1 MLCGRTTAPGT
12 HRGRTTAPSVSRACK
27 MAAPRG
33 GAGPDSDSGS
43 DSDSGGEAA
52 ARFREAAWDCTAQ
65 TAAAVRAEPRGG
77 GFRKDRLQPKDQP
90 SLRREAIGRE
100 EGDNELQTTP
110 EFRAHVAKKLG
121 TMLDSFITV
130 LKDSSGPSQTLEA
143 QSDSE
148 DDGFRLFSSSVP
160 GDCGKAEPCPARR
173 RRPVSSSDT
182 DSDQEWQ
189 RCQEAAV
196 SAADILKQ
204 SAFPAL
210 SQGSSQDQSQA
221 YVEPK
226 QKKKKKKK
234 IRKENNIQEKI
245 IDPAECDQLC
255 KDLPR
260 LVSANGQQERQNSNH
275 RENSVLPGA
284 VKKKKKKKK
293 E

>member
-1 MLCGRTTAPGT
+1 
-12 HRGRTTAPSVSRACK
+12 VS
-27 MAAPRG
+27 
-33 GAGPDSDSGS
+33 GPDSDTGS
-43 DSDSGGEAA
+43 DSDSSGEAA
-52 ARFREAAWDCTAQ
+52 ARFREAAWDCTAL
-65 TAAAVRAEPRGG
+65 AAARAEPCGG
-77 GFRKDRLQPKDQP
+77 ERRCTGWALLPP
-90 SLRREAIGRE
+90 LRQIILVLISNGREAIGRK

-130 LKDSSGPSQTLEA
+130 LKDSSGPSQTSLA

-160 GDCGKAEPCPARR
+160 GDRGKPEPCPAARR

-189 RCQEAAV
+189 RCREAAV

-204 SAFPAL
+204 SALPAL
-210 SQGSSQDQSQA
+210 
-221 YVEPK
+221 
-226 QKKKKKKK
+226 
-234 IRKENNIQEKI
+234 
-245 IDPAECDQLC
+245 
-255 KDLPR
+255 
-260 LVSANGQQERQNSNH
+260 
-275 RENSVLPGA
+275 ENSVLPGA

>member
-1 MLCGRTTAPGT
+1 
-12 HRGRTTAPSVSRACK
+12 S
-27 MAAPRG
+27 
-33 GAGPDSDSGS
+33 GPDSDSGS

-65 TAAAVRAEPRGG
+65 AAAAVRAEARGDVVG
-77 GFRKDRLQPKDQP
+77 LERVNPCSYFK
-90 SLRREAIGRE
+90 RREAMGHE

-121 TMLDSFITV
+121 AMLDSFITV
-130 LKDSSGPSQTLEA
+130 LKDSSGPSETFVA
-143 QSDSE
+143 QPDSE

-160 GDCGKAEPCPARR
+160 GDCGKPEPCPARR

-189 RCQEAAV
+189 RYQEAAV

-210 SQGSSQDQSQA
+210 
-221 YVEPK
+221 
-226 QKKKKKKK
+226 
-234 IRKENNIQEKI
+234 
-245 IDPAECDQLC
+245 
-255 KDLPR
+255 
-260 LVSANGQQERQNSNH
+260 
-275 RENSVLPGA
+275 ENSVLPGA

>member
-1 MLCGRTTAPGT
+1 
-12 HRGRTTAPSVSRACK
+12 S
-27 MAAPRG
+27 
-33 GAGPDSDSGS
+33 GPDSDTSS

-52 ARFREAAWDCTAQ
+52 ARFREAAWDCAAQ
-65 TAAAVRAEPRGG
+65 AAAATRAEPRGG
-77 GFRKDRLQPKDQP
+77 EGWWTGWIILVFI
-90 SLRREAIGRE
+90 SNGREVISRE
-100 EGDNELQTTP
+100 EGDSQLQTTP

-130 LKDSSGPSQTLEA
+130 LKDSSGPSQTLVA

-160 GDCGKAEPCPARR
+160 GDCGKPEPCPAARR

-189 RCQEAAV
+189 RYQEAAV

-210 SQGSSQDQSQA
+210 SQGSNQDQSQD
-221 YVEPK
+221 YVEHS

-234 IRKENNIQEKI
+234 
-245 IDPAECDQLC
+245 
-255 KDLPR
+255 
-260 LVSANGQQERQNSNH
+260 
-275 RENSVLPGA
+275 
-284 VKKKKKKKK
+284 
-293 E
+293 

>member
-1 MLCGRTTAPGT
+1 
-12 HRGRTTAPSVSRACK
+12 S
-27 MAAPRG
+27 
-33 GAGPDSDSGS
+33 GPDSDTGS

-65 TAAAVRAEPRGG
+65 AAAAARAEPRSEGQMLLASKEIIFVLISNG
-77 GFRKDRLQPKDQP
+77 
-90 SLRREAIGRE
+90 REAIGRE

-130 LKDSSGPSQTLEA
+130 LKDSSGPSQTLVA

-160 GDCGKAEPCPARR
+160 GDCGKPEPCPAARR

-189 RCQEAAV
+189 RYQEAAV

-210 SQGSSQDQSQA
+210 SQGSSQDQSQG

-226 QKKKKKKK
+226 QKKKKK
-234 IRKENNIQEKI
+234 
-245 IDPAECDQLC
+245 
-255 KDLPR
+255 
-260 LVSANGQQERQNSNH
+260 
-275 RENSVLPGA
+275 
-284 VKKKKKKKK
+284 
-293 E
+293 

>member
-1 MLCGRTTAPGT
+1 
-12 HRGRTTAPSVSRACK
+12 

-33 GAGPDSDSGS
+33 GSGPDSGS

-65 TAAAVRAEPRGG
+65 AAVAARAEPRSG

-90 SLRREAIGRE
+90 SLRREALGRE

-130 LKDSSGPSQTLEA
+130 LKESSGPSQTSVA
-143 QSDSE
+143 QSDSD

-160 GDCGKAEPCPARR
+160 GDCGKPEPCPAARRR

-189 RCQEAAV
+189 RYQEAAV

-210 SQGSSQDQSQA
+210 SQGSSQDQSQGN
-221 YVEPK
+221 VEPN

-234 IRKENNIQEKI
+234 IRRENNIQEKI
-245 IDPAECDQLC
+245 IDPVECDQIC

-260 LVSANGQQERQNSNH
+260 LVSANGQQERHDSNH

>member
-1 MLCGRTTAPGT
+1 SGSGSDT
-12 HRGRTTAPSVSRACK
+12 
-27 MAAPRG
+27 
-33 GAGPDSDSGS
+33 DSGSDS

-52 ARFREAAWDCTAQ
+52 ARFREAVWDCTAL
-65 TAAAVRAEPRGG
+65 AAARAEPRSGERRRTG
-77 GFRKDRLQPKDQP
+77 WALLPRCGQIILVLI
-90 SLRREAIGRE
+90 SNGREAIGRQ

-130 LKDSSGPSQTLEA
+130 LKDSSGPSQTSLA
-143 QSDSE
+143 QSDPE

-160 GDCGKAEPCPARR
+160 GDCGKPEPCPAVRR

-210 SQGSSQDQSQA
+210 SQDQSQGS
-221 YVEPK
+221 VEPS
-226 QKKKKKKK
+226 QKKKKK
-234 IRKENNIQEKI
+234 
-245 IDPAECDQLC
+245 
-255 KDLPR
+255 
-260 LVSANGQQERQNSNH
+260 
-275 RENSVLPGA
+275 
-284 VKKKKKKKK
+284 
-293 E
+293 

>member
-1 MLCGRTTAPGT
+1 MPCDRTTAPGML
-12 HRGRTTAPSVSRACK
+12 RGRTTAPSVSRARK

-33 GAGPDSDSGS
+33 GSGPDSDSGS
-43 DSDSGGEAA
+43 DSESGGEAA
-52 ARFREAAWDCTAQ
+52 ARFREAAWDCPAL
-65 TAAAVRAEPRGG
+65 AAARAEPHSG

-90 SLRREAIGRE
+90 SLRREAIGRQ

-130 LKDSSGPSQTLEA
+130 LKDSSGPSQTSLA

-160 GDCGKAEPCPARR
+160 GDCGKPEPCPAARR

-210 SQGSSQDQSQA
+210 SQDQSQGS
-221 YVEPK
+221 VEPN
-226 QKKKKKKK
+226 QKKKKKK
-234 IRKENNIQEKI
+234 IRTENNIQEKI
-245 IDPAECDQLC
+245 IDPAECDQIC

-275 RENSVLPGA
+275 RENSLLPGA

-293 E
+293 KKE

>member
-1 MLCGRTTAPGT
+1 
-12 HRGRTTAPSVSRACK
+12 S
-27 MAAPRG
+27 
-33 GAGPDSDSGS
+33 GPDSDSGS

-65 TAAAVRAEPRGG
+65 AAAAAPRAEPRGEG
-77 GFRKDRLQPKDQP
+77 QMLLASKELILVLVSNG
-90 SLRREAIGRE
+90 REAIGRE

-121 TMLDSFITV
+121 TMLDSVITV
-130 LKDSSGPSQTLEA
+130 LKDSSGPSETLVA
-143 QSDSE
+143 QPDSE

-160 GDCGKAEPCPARR
+160 GDCGKPEPCPARR
-173 RRPVSSSDT
+173 RRKCSSSDT

-210 SQGSSQDQSQA
+210 
-221 YVEPK
+221 
-226 QKKKKKKK
+226 
-234 IRKENNIQEKI
+234 
-245 IDPAECDQLC
+245 
-255 KDLPR
+255 
-260 LVSANGQQERQNSNH
+260 
-275 RENSVLPGA
+275 ENSVLPGA

>member
-1 MLCGRTTAPGT
+1 
-12 HRGRTTAPSVSRACK
+12 
-27 MAAPRG
+27 
-33 GAGPDSDSGS
+33 AGPDSDSGS

-65 TAAAVRAEPRGG
+65 AAAATRAEPRGG
-77 GFRKDRLQPKDQP
+77 GQMLLASKELILVLI
-90 SLRREAIGRE
+90 SNGHEAIGRE

-130 LKDSSGPSQTLEA
+130 LKDSSAPSQTLVA

-160 GDCGKAEPCPARR
+160 GDCGKPEPCPARR

-189 RCQEAAV
+189 RFQEAAV

-210 SQGSSQDQSQA
+210 
-221 YVEPK
+221 
-226 QKKKKKKK
+226 
-234 IRKENNIQEKI
+234 
-245 IDPAECDQLC
+245 
-255 KDLPR
+255 
-260 LVSANGQQERQNSNH
+260 
-275 RENSVLPGA
+275 ENSVLPGA